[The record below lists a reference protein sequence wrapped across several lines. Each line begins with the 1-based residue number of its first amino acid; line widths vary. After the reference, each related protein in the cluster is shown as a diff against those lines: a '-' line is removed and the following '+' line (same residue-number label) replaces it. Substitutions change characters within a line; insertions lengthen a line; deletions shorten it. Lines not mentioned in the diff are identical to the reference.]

1 MSETVTSSP
10 APVAAPAAPARTAK
24 TLAEA
29 TRNAMSSDYVPSSE
43 SGDSASAAPSSST
56 DPMSQ
61 IAAAAALT
69 EAAARGDNPPAVDQ
83 EGLAAEVV
91 SEEVKAET
99 AKPDFG
105 LVKHFRAKADS
116 ETQARMRAEA
126 EVGMLRD
133 QLQQVVDYL
142 QKQQAQQSA
151 PVELAAPEYAEDDYG
166 DPALQQLAVMRREM
180 AEFKALKAELDNIKN
195 ERESEKL
202 SAKATVIETGLRKD
216 WDAAK
221 SKYSVLSNR
230 EHAGKLWDMIK
241 ANPGLEVED
250 AAIILQHRFGESRTG
265 PVSRA
270 SQAPPALV
278 AAPPRQ
284 APPRPPP
291 GGTAAMVAPPAKIRT
306 LEDAKRAAMAMR

>member
-29 TRNAMSSDYVPSSE
+29 TRNAMADYVPSSE
-43 SGDSASAAPSSST
+43 SGDSALAASASPA
-56 DPMSQ
+56 DPMAQ

-69 EAAARGDNPPAVDQ
+69 EAAARGDDPPVA
-83 EGLAAEVV
+83 EGDTFADEVAP
-91 SEEVKAET
+91 EQVKPESS
-99 AKPDFG
+99 KPDFS

-133 QLQQVVDYL
+133 QLQQVVEYL
-142 QKQQAQQSA
+142 QRQQTQQAA
-151 PVELAAPEYAEDDYG
+151 PPVQAEPEYAEDDYG
-166 DPALQQLAVMRREM
+166 DPALQQLAAMRKEM
-180 AEFKALKAELDNIKN
+180 AEYKVLKAELDNIKN

-221 SKYSVLSNR
+221 SKYPVLANR
-230 EHAGKLWDMIK
+230 EHAGKLWDMVK
-241 ANPGLEVED
+241 ANPGLGVED

-265 PVSRA
+265 PVPRA
-270 SQAPPALV
+270 PQAQLAPV